1 MAKHLMFDLET
12 MATSPRAVIL
22 TLGAVTFDPFTDEI
36 FDEMYFRIDIDA
48 QSELGREIN
57 EDTLDW
63 WGKQDPEIMLE
74 AFSDDDRLPLDQAMD
89 KFHKFAWGCD
99 KVWSHGAVFDI
110 IIIEDLLAQMK
121 RTVPW
126 KFWDCRDTRTLF
138 DLADADM
145 PQSAKHN
152 ALEDAK
158 RQAIGVQNVM
168 RKLGRSRI

>member
-74 AFSDDDRLPLDQAMD
+74 AFSDDRLPLDQAMD

-110 IIIEDLLAQMK
+110 IIIEDLLDQMK

>member
-1 MAKHLMFDLET
+1 MLDIET
-12 MATSPRAVIL
+12 MATSPRATIL
-22 TLGAVTFDPFTDEI
+22 TLGAVKFDPFTDEF
-36 FDEMYFRIDIDA
+36 FDEMYIRIDIEE
-48 QSELGREIN
+48 QEKLGREI
-57 EDTLDW
+57 DPSTLEW
-63 WGKQDPEIMLE
+63 WGKQDPEIMME
-74 AFSDDDRLPLDQAMD
+74 AFSDEDRISLNEAMD
-89 KFHKFAWGCD
+89 LFHKFAWGCD

-110 IIIEDLLAQMK
+110 VIIEDLLRQMG
-121 RTVPW
+121 RTEPW

-138 DLADADM
+138 DLADPDM